1 MCKLKI
7 PSTCS
12 VDGHES
18 LTYCLLPKR
27 VLPPALQLCFC
38 HITLV
43 PCSSHSALQGLPG
56 SLNCLPRPFSVCPP
70 SSIFP
75 PPTFPAKLVF
85 VLQWKHTIYLLTH
98 KSSTITFPAICILT
112 YQKTL
117 DPSLVK
123 LFLSP
128 QPQAHLPEFQ
138 QKMSVPL
145 SGPGY
150 RVCPPENSMEPSL
163 NKTQVGIPQEK
174 HFVGKVA

>member
-18 LTYCLLPKR
+18 LTYCLLPKW
-27 VLPPALQLCFC
+27 VLLPALQLCFC

-138 QKMSVPL
+138 QKMLCHSQGLATGFVLQKTLWNLL
-145 SGPGY
+145 STGHKWESHRKNTLWG
-150 RVCPPENSMEPSL
+150 R
-163 NKTQVGIPQEK
+163 
-174 HFVGKVA
+174 